1 MCSVIVYMMAT
12 SAISSFV
19 DAPSVSQLVG
29 LRKADLYAIANH
41 YKISV
46 PTQALK
52 AELLVLV
59 RKGLIEQGFCSLKK
73 GESEVSEGEET
84 AEGQVIGFSPT
95 RSEEGVQ
102 EGPFTL
108 PKFNPSPSSGHS
120 VSSSAKLKLR
130 LARLE
135 IEQRDKEQARKFELE
150 VKRLT
155 IEADKEIRIRQL
167 ELEAGFSA
175 SPQSPQRQFEVSKNI
190 ALVPPFRESEVDS
203 YFSAFERVAAAL
215 HWPQDVWSILLQ
227 CKLSG
232 KAQEVLAA
240 LSLEDSLQYDIVKA
254 TVLRAY
260 ELVPEAYRQRF
271 RNHKKPPDRTFVEFA
286 RDKESLFDRWCSASK
301 ANTFT
306 EVKELM
312 LLEEFKNHLPDRV
325 VVHLNEQKV
334 TTLAQAAVLA
344 DEYALTHKTVFGE
357 FRFEGRSVTSS
368 LPRSG
373 RVASHDDPKPMA
385 EVREC
390 FYCHKVGHLIVDC
403 PVLKSKPK
411 PSESFPPKPKGMGF
425 VWPQDS
431 TSDSLVRPD
440 PLYAPFL
447 STGCVSLTGE
457 QADQKPIQ
465 ILRDTGA
472 AQSVI
477 LTKVLPWSPD
487 SYCGSHVILQGIET
501 STVSVPLHWVNLK
514 SDLVAGRFRVGV
526 VSTLPVKGVTLL
538 LGNDIAG
545 GVVTP
550 MLEVVGS
557 PESTSTDNDLVEAFP
572 HVFPACVLTR
582 AQSRRMGDMVDLA
595 GSVFAR
601 STAAQIVPTVAT
613 TTPMFSTTG
622 KSTVGENVSAPQLH
636 DILVMVTPARVI
648 EYQKEDPSLRKC
660 FASVVSPEEANTR
673 ETAYFMEAGVLM
685 RKWKAHKTDGDWP
698 EVLQV
703 VVPSPIRQQVLSLA
717 HDPAWSGHLGIT
729 KTYNRVLR
737 HFFWPGLKSDVVKFC
752 RTCHACQLTG
762 KANQTVPR
770 APLCPI
776 PVVGEPFD
784 RVIVDCVGPLPK
796 VR

>member
-306 EVKELM
+306 EV
-312 LLEEFKNHLPDRV
+312 NV
-325 VVHLNEQKV
+325 V
-334 TTLAQAAVLA
+334 
-344 DEYALTHKTVFGE
+344 
-357 FRFEGRSVTSS
+357 
-368 LPRSG
+368 
-373 RVASHDDPKPMA
+373 
-385 EVREC
+385 
-390 FYCHKVGHLIVDC
+390 
-403 PVLKSKPK
+403 
-411 PSESFPPKPKGMGF
+411 
-425 VWPQDS
+425 
-431 TSDSLVRPD
+431 
-440 PLYAPFL
+440 
-447 STGCVSLTGE
+447 
-457 QADQKPIQ
+457 
-465 ILRDTGA
+465 
-472 AQSVI
+472 
-477 LTKVLPWSPD
+477 
-487 SYCGSHVILQGIET
+487 
-501 STVSVPLHWVNLK
+501 
-514 SDLVAGRFRVGV
+514 
-526 VSTLPVKGVTLL
+526 
-538 LGNDIAG
+538 G
-545 GVVTP
+545 GV
-550 MLEVVGS
+550 
-557 PESTSTDNDLVEAFP
+557 
-572 HVFPACVLTR
+572 
-582 AQSRRMGDMVDLA
+582 
-595 GSVFAR
+595 
-601 STAAQIVPTVAT
+601 
-613 TTPMFSTTG
+613 
-622 KSTVGENVSAPQLH
+622 
-636 DILVMVTPARVI
+636 
-648 EYQKEDPSLRKC
+648 
-660 FASVVSPEEANTR
+660 
-673 ETAYFMEAGVLM
+673 
-685 RKWKAHKTDGDWP
+685 
-698 EVLQV
+698 
-703 VVPSPIRQQVLSLA
+703 
-717 HDPAWSGHLGIT
+717 
-729 KTYNRVLR
+729 
-737 HFFWPGLKSDVVKFC
+737 
-752 RTCHACQLTG
+752 
-762 KANQTVPR
+762 
-770 APLCPI
+770 
-776 PVVGEPFD
+776 
-784 RVIVDCVGPLPK
+784 
-796 VR
+796 